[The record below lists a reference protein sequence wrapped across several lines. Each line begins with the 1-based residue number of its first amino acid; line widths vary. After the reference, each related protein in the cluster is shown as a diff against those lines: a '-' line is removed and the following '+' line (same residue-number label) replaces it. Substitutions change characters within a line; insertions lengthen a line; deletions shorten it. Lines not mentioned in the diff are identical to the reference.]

1 MILGNLELQNFRRFQ
16 ASGWELG
23 RVTLFTGPNET
34 GKTTVLDSLE
44 FLFSGLT
51 RTTERNGSG
60 RDDLIRAGA
69 KRAVVT
75 VTNQDG
81 AMVTRTIP
89 HGLTMSWRPNLD
101 NVSSAQAELERA
113 VGCSSRDAALT
124 LRANRYWSLSG
135 QDQKGLLFDVLGLQI
150 RPEDIREALAAE
162 EERYLKRPLVDT
174 ALEVMGQIPADLD
187 YAKRACYAARTEV
200 NRQNKAAKTRLEE
213 AKREAEGIPP
223 ATAPDPADL
232 ANAQADYDRA
242 HVALVERDAHHRQR
256 AEVEA
261 DLATT
266 RQELEQLGA
275 QQVEIPAGDPAAL
288 QREAQKYQAAV
299 SGLRRKQETL
309 AREREAR
316 YAFLRTKKT
325 HAERQATTLK
335 QQLELGRCQTCQQV
349 LTEGPAREAL
359 EAAIAALSR
368 EAFECWEE
376 LNSPDPTAADRRNLE
391 ERIGKGSTIL
401 KNLEEQIAAI
411 HYARHQVE
419 QRDLGLV
426 QARKR
431 LARLEE
437 RLANLPAVDSQAD
450 GDPLQQQFEAARQRR
465 ADLAAQKDAADAY
478 LRITE
483 RTRALADE
491 VAETKA
497 RSEVLS
503 TLVDFFGPEGF
514 QLKVLAQR
522 LDPIQGH
529 LNRILATWGM
539 EVRYLYPLL
548 QMEVRPRG
556 SETWIPW
563 HLLSDSSQ
571 LCVALAHQ
579 AMFAQQTGLRI
590 LGLDRLEA
598 FDADRQAQL
607 LQACLDLVE
616 RDEVDHV
623 ILTGVTLLA
632 PVPEGVRHYTL
643 TQEAA

>member
-1 MILGNLELQNFRRFQ
+1 MIIKTLELQDFRRFK

-23 RVTLFTGPNET
+23 RVTCFTGSNET
-34 GKTTVLDSLE
+34 GKTTILDSLE

-60 RDDLIRAGA
+60 REDLIHSGA

-75 VTNQDG
+75 IASESGDT
-81 AMVTRTIP
+81 VTRTVP
-89 HGLTMSWRPNLD
+89 HGLTMSWRPNLE
-101 NVSSAQAELERA
+101 NVSAAQAELERT

-124 LRANRYWSLSG
+124 LRANRYWSMSG
-135 QDQKGLLFDVLGLQI
+135 QDQKALLFDILGLQI
-150 RPEDIREALAAE
+150 RPEDIREALVAE
-162 EERYLKRPLVDT
+162 EERYLNRPLLDT
-174 ALEVMGQIPADLD
+174 ALEVLGQIPADLD
-187 YAKRACYAARTEV
+187 YARKTCYATRTEV
-200 NRQNKAAKTRLEE
+200 NRQHKAAKTKLEE
-213 AKREAEGIPP
+213 AKKEAEDIPP
-223 ATAPDPADL
+223 AQAPNPADL
-232 ANAQADYDRA
+232 AQAQADYDRA
-242 HVALVERDAHHRQR
+242 HAALVERGARQRQR

-261 DLATT
+261 DLAAT
-266 RQELEQLGA
+266 RQELAQLEA
-275 QQVEIPAGDPAAL
+275 HQVEVPEGDPATLEA
-288 QREAQKYQAAV
+288 EAQKYQAAV
-299 SGLRRKQETL
+299 NGLQRKLETL
-309 AREREAR
+309 TREREAR
-316 YAFLRTKKT
+316 FAFLRAKQS
-325 HAERQATTLK
+325 HSERQAATLK
-335 QQLELGRCQTCQQV
+335 EQLDLGRCKTCQQV

-359 EAAIAALSR
+359 EAAIATLTSEGL
-368 EAFECWEE
+368 EAWKE
-376 LNSPDPTAADRRNLE
+376 LNSPDPTAAERKKLE
-391 ERIGKGSTIL
+391 QRIAKGTAL
-401 KNLEEQIAAI
+401 VADLRHRIAAI
-411 HYARHQVE
+411 VQAQHHVE
-419 QRDLGLV
+419 QRSLSLD

-437 RLANLPAVDSQAD
+437 RLTNLPAVDSQAD
-450 GDPLQQQFEAARQRR
+450 GDPLQQQFNAARQR
-465 ADLAAQKDAADAY
+465 LAELSAQKDAADRY
-478 LRITE
+478 RGITA

-503 TLVDFFGPEGF
+503 TLVDFFGPEGL

-522 LDPIQGH
+522 LDPIQAH
-529 LNRILATWGM
+529 LNRILAIWGM

-571 LCVALAHQ
+571 LCVALAHH

-616 RDEVDHV
+616 RDEADHV
-623 ILTGVTLLA
+623 ILTGVTLHA
-632 PVPEGVRHYTL
+632 SVPEGVRHYTL

>member
-1 MILGNLELQNFRRFQ
+1 MIISTLELQNFRRFQ

-23 RVTLFTGPNET
+23 RVTCFTGPNET
-34 GKTTVLDSLE
+34 GKTTILDSLE

-60 RDDLIRAGA
+60 REDLVRSGA

-75 VTNQDG
+75 ISNQDG
-81 AMVTRTIP
+81 ATVTRTIP
-89 HGLTMSWRPNLD
+89 HGLSMSWRPNLD
-101 NVSSAQAELERA
+101 NVSAAQAELERT

-124 LRANRYWSLSG
+124 LRASRYWSLSG
-135 QDQKGLLFDVLGLQI
+135 QDQKALLFDVLGLQI

-174 ALEVMGQIPADLD
+174 ALEVLGQIPADLD
-187 YAKRACYAARTEV
+187 YARKTCYATRTEV
-200 NRQNKAAKTRLEE
+200 NRQHKAAKTKLEE
-213 AKREAEGIPP
+213 ARREAEDIPP
-223 ATAPDPADL
+223 AQAPDPSDL
-232 ANAQADYDRA
+232 ARSQADYDQA
-242 HVALVERDAHHRQR
+242 HAALVERDARRRQR
-256 AEVEA
+256 AEVDA

-266 RQELEQLGA
+266 RQELAQLEA
-275 QQVEIPAGDPAAL
+275 HQVDIPAGDPADL
-288 QREAQKYQAAV
+288 QREAQKYQAAI

-309 AREREAR
+309 ARERGAR

-368 EAFECWEE
+368 EAHECWEE
-376 LNSPDPTAADRRNLE
+376 LNSPDPTAADRKNLE
-391 ERIGKGSTIL
+391 ERIGKGSAIL
-401 KNLEEQIAAI
+401 KNLEEQIASIYHAQ
-411 HYARHQVE
+411 HLVE
-419 QRDLGLV
+419 HRDLALV

-431 LARLEE
+431 LTNLEE
-437 RLANLPAVDSQAD
+437 RLANLPAADGQVD
-450 GDPLQQQFEAARQRR
+450 GDPLQQQFEAARQC
-465 ADLAAQKDAADAY
+465 LEELSAQRDAADRY
-478 LRITE
+478 RRITE
-483 RTRALADE
+483 RTRALANE

-514 QLKVLAQR
+514 QLQVLARR
-522 LDPIQGH
+522 LDPIQAN

-548 QMEVRPRG
+548 QMEVRTRG
-556 SETWIPW
+556 SEAWIPW

-643 TQEAA
+643 TQEA